1 MANGNLTGVMNR
13 INKLLILMALIVA
26 FASCSK
32 TELTDNGNNSV
43 ETPSGGSD
51 NQPSEEVTEFRISM
65 QVAESSKSSRASVDE
80 NLPANGGQLQVRWDS
95 GDKVR
100 MMVGSSADDVKACD
114 FSLVGGPSMGSGSFE
129 YVGEEV
135 QTNYYY
141 GIYPPM
147 EIGSN
152 GEVQLSVPIDGTIRQ
167 AAEDDSRHLGKYR
180 PMYAAPVQN
189 AAGGNVLTGVVFKHL
204 TSLIIFKVTNST
216 DETFNL
222 ISIELSTSDGKTVFY
237 SSATFNPQNQTEAVT
252 DGSPSASVAFG
263 FDGNGMQVTSQE
275 MKKAYLPV
283 LPTDD
288 FSSSQLR
295 VKAVTDKG
303 EFITDIPAAASQTLK
318 RFQAGSYCIFNL
330 KKTTTGITV
339 GMEVQGW
346 EDGEIVDVPIL

>member
-1 MANGNLTGVMNR
+1 MGNIKIVSISMAFVF
-13 INKLLILMALIVA
+13 A
-26 FASCSK
+26 FSSCGK
-32 TELTDNGNNSV
+32 TELSDNDNGTV
-43 ETPSGGSD
+43 ETPSGG
-51 NQPSEEVTEFRISM
+51 NTGVETPEEVADFRMSMMVTE
-65 QVAESSKSSRASVDE
+65 ANKSGRASVDE

-114 FSLVGGPSMGSGSFE
+114 FSLVGGPSMGLGSFE

-152 GEVQLSVPIDGTIRQ
+152 GEVQLNVPIDGTIRQ

-180 PMYAAPVQN
+180 PMYAAPVRN
-189 AAGGNVLTGVVFKHL
+189 EAGGNVLTGVVFKHL

-222 ISIELSTSDGKTVFY
+222 KSVELSTADGNTVFY
-237 SSATFNPQNQTEAVT
+237 STATFNPQNQTEAVVN
-252 DGSPSASVAFG
+252 GSPSASVAFG
-263 FDGNGMQVTSQE
+263 FDGNGMQVTSQK
-275 MKKAYLPV
+275 MKKAYLPI

-303 EFITDIPAAASQTLK
+303 EFITNLPIEASQTLK

-330 KKTTTGITV
+330 KKTITGITV

-346 EDGEIVDVPIL
+346 EDGEIVDIPIL

>member
-1 MANGNLTGVMNR
+1 MGNIKIVSISMAFVF
-13 INKLLILMALIVA
+13 A
-26 FASCSK
+26 FSSCGK
-32 TELTDNGNNSV
+32 TELPDNDNGTV
-43 ETPSGGSD
+43 ETPSGG
-51 NQPSEEVTEFRISM
+51 NTGVETPEEVADFRMSMMVTE
-65 QVAESSKSSRASVDE
+65 ANKSGRASVDE
-80 NLPANGGQLQVRWDS
+80 NLPTNEGQLQVRWDS

-114 FSLVGGPSMGSGSFE
+114 FSLVGGPSMGLGSFE

-152 GEVQLSVPIDGTIRQ
+152 GEVRLNVPIDGTIRQ

-180 PMYAAPVQN
+180 SMYAAPVQN

-222 ISIELSTSDGKTVFY
+222 SSIELSTSDGKTVFY
-237 SSATFNPQNQTEAVT
+237 SSATFNPQNQTEAVVN
-252 DGSPSASVAFG
+252 GSPSASVAFG
-263 FDGNGMQVTSQE
+263 FDDNGMQVTSQE

-303 EFITDIPAAASQTLK
+303 EFITNLPIETSQTLK

>member
-1 MANGNLTGVMNR
+1 MGNIKIVSISMAFVF
-13 INKLLILMALIVA
+13 A
-26 FASCSK
+26 FSSCGK
-32 TELTDNGNNSV
+32 TELPDNDNGTV
-43 ETPSGGSD
+43 ETPSGG
-51 NQPSEEVTEFRISM
+51 NTGVETPEEVADFRMSMMVTE
-65 QVAESSKSSRASVDE
+65 ANKSGRASVDE
-80 NLPANGGQLQVRWDS
+80 NLPTNEGQLQVRWDS

-152 GEVQLSVPIDGTIRQ
+152 GEVRLNVPIDGTIRQ

-180 PMYAAPVQN
+180 SMYAAPVQN

-222 ISIELSTSDGKTVFY
+222 SSIELSTSDGKTVFY
-237 SSATFNPQNQTEAVT
+237 SSATFNPQNQTEAVVN
-252 DGSPSASVAFG
+252 GSPSASVAFG
-263 FDGNGMQVTSQE
+263 FDGNGMQVTSLE

-303 EFITDIPAAASQTLK
+303 EFITNLPIEASQTLK

>member
-1 MANGNLTGVMNR
+1 MGNIKIVSISMAFVF
-13 INKLLILMALIVA
+13 A
-26 FASCSK
+26 FSSCGK
-32 TELTDNGNNSV
+32 TELPDNDNGTV
-43 ETPSGGSD
+43 ETPSGG
-51 NQPSEEVTEFRISM
+51 NTGVETPEEVADFRMSMMVTETN
-65 QVAESSKSSRASVDE
+65 KLGRASVDE
-80 NLPANGGQLQVRWDS
+80 NLPTNGGQLQVRWDS

-114 FSLVGGPSMGSGSFE
+114 FSLVGGTSMGSGNFE

-152 GEVQLSVPIDGTIRQ
+152 GEVQLNVPIDGTIRQ
-167 AAEDDSRHLGKYR
+167 AAVDDSRHLGKYR
-180 PMYAAPVQN
+180 PMYAAPVRN

-237 SSATFNPQNQTEAVT
+237 SSASFNPQNQTEAVT

-303 EFITDIPAAASQTLK
+303 EFITNLPIEASQTLK

>member
-1 MANGNLTGVMNR
+1 MGNIKIVSISMAFVF
-13 INKLLILMALIVA
+13 A
-26 FASCSK
+26 FSSCGK
-32 TELTDNGNNSV
+32 TELPDNDNGTV
-43 ETPSGGSD
+43 ETPSGG
-51 NQPSEEVTEFRISM
+51 NTGVETPEEVADFRMSMMVTETN
-65 QVAESSKSSRASVDE
+65 KLGRASVDE
-80 NLPANGGQLQVRWDS
+80 DLPTNEGQLQVRWDS

-114 FSLVGGPSMGSGSFE
+114 FSLVGGTSMGSGNFE

-152 GEVQLSVPIDGTIRQ
+152 GEVQLNVPIDGTIRQ
-167 AAEDDSRHLGKYR
+167 AAVDDSRHLGKYR
-180 PMYAAPVQN
+180 PMYAAPVRN

-237 SSATFNPQNQTEAVT
+237 SSASFNPQNQTEAVT

>member
-1 MANGNLTGVMNR
+1 MGNIKIVSISMAFVF
-13 INKLLILMALIVA
+13 A
-26 FASCSK
+26 FSSCGK
-32 TELTDNGNNSV
+32 TELPDNDNGTV
-43 ETPSGGSD
+43 ETPSGG
-51 NQPSEEVTEFRISM
+51 NTGVETPEEVADFRMSMMVTE
-65 QVAESSKSSRASVDE
+65 ANKSGRASVDE

-114 FSLVGGPSMGSGSFE
+114 FSLVGGPSMGC
-129 YVGEEV
+129 
-135 QTNYYY
+135 
-141 GIYPPM
+141 IYPPM

-152 GEVQLSVPIDGTIRQ
+152 GEVQLNVPIDGTIRQ
-167 AAEDDSRHLGKYR
+167 ASVDDSRHLGKYR

-189 AAGGNVLTGVVFKHL
+189 LAGGNVLTGVVFKHL

-222 ISIELSTSDGKTVFY
+222 SSIELSTSDGKTVFY

-252 DGSPSASVAFG
+252 DGNPSASVAFG
-263 FDGNGMQVTSQE
+263 FDGNGMQVTSLE

-295 VKAVTDKG
+295 VKAGTDKG
-303 EFITDIPAAASQTLK
+303 EFITNLPIEASQTLK
-318 RFQAGSYCIFNL
+318 RFQSGSYCIFNL

>member
-1 MANGNLTGVMNR
+1 MGNIKIVSISMAFVF
-13 INKLLILMALIVA
+13 A
-26 FASCSK
+26 FSSCGK
-32 TELTDNGNNSV
+32 TELPDNDNGTV
-43 ETPSGGSD
+43 ETPSGG
-51 NQPSEEVTEFRISM
+51 NTGVETPEEVADFRMSMMVTE
-65 QVAESSKSSRASVDE
+65 ANKSGRASVDE
-80 NLPANGGQLQVRWDS
+80 NLPTNEGQLQVRWDS

-152 GEVQLSVPIDGTIRQ
+152 GEVQLNVPIDGTIRQ

-180 PMYAAPVQN
+180 SMYAAPVQN

-222 ISIELSTSDGKTVFY
+222 SSIELSTSDGKTVFY
-237 SSATFNPQNQTEAVT
+237 SSATFNPQNQTEAVVN
-252 DGSPSASVAFG
+252 GSPSASVAFG
-263 FDGNGMQVTSQE
+263 FDDNGMQVTSQE

-295 VKAVTDKG
+295 VKAGTDKG
-303 EFITDIPAAASQTLK
+303 EFITNLPIEASQTLK

>member
-1 MANGNLTGVMNR
+1 MGNIKIVSISMAFVF
-13 INKLLILMALIVA
+13 A
-26 FASCSK
+26 FSSCGK
-32 TELTDNGNNSV
+32 TELTDNDNGTV
-43 ETPSGGSD
+43 ETPSGGNTGVETADFRMSMM
-51 NQPSEEVTEFRISM
+51 VTE
-65 QVAESSKSSRASVDE
+65 ANKSGRASVDE

-114 FSLVGGPSMGSGSFE
+114 FSLVGGPSMGLGSFE

-152 GEVQLSVPIDGTIRQ
+152 GEVRLNVPIDGTIRQ

-180 PMYAAPVQN
+180 SMYAAPVQN

-222 ISIELSTSDGKTVFY
+222 SSIELSTSDGKTVFVCIIQ
-237 SSATFNPQNQTEAVT
+237 SAES
-252 DGSPSASVAFG
+252 DRSGG
-263 FDGNGMQVTSQE
+263 
-275 MKKAYLPV
+275 
-283 LPTDD
+283 
-288 FSSSQLR
+288 
-295 VKAVTDKG
+295 
-303 EFITDIPAAASQTLK
+303 
-318 RFQAGSYCIFNL
+318 
-330 KKTTTGITV
+330 
-339 GMEVQGW
+339 
-346 EDGEIVDVPIL
+346 

>member
-1 MANGNLTGVMNR
+1 MGNIKIVSISMAFVF
-13 INKLLILMALIVA
+13 A
-26 FASCSK
+26 FSSCGK
-32 TELTDNGNNSV
+32 TELPDNDNGTV
-43 ETPSGGSD
+43 ETPSGG
-51 NQPSEEVTEFRISM
+51 NTGVETPEEVADFRMSMMVTE
-65 QVAESSKSSRASVDE
+65 ANKSGRVSVDE
-80 NLPANGGQLQVRWDS
+80 NLPTNEGQLQVRWDS

-114 FSLVGGPSMGSGSFE
+114 FSLVGGPSMGLGSFE

-152 GEVQLSVPIDGTIRQ
+152 GEVRLNVPIDGTIRQ

-180 PMYAAPVQN
+180 SMYAAPVQN

-222 ISIELSTSDGKTVFY
+222 SSIELSTSDGKTVFY
-237 SSATFNPQNQTEAVT
+237 SSATFNPQNQTEAVVN
-252 DGSPSASVAFG
+252 GSPSASVAFG
-263 FDGNGMQVTSQE
+263 FDGNGMQVTSLE

-295 VKAVTDKG
+295 VKAGTDKG
-303 EFITDIPAAASQTLK
+303 EFITNLPIEASQTLK

>member
-1 MANGNLTGVMNR
+1 M
-13 INKLLILMALIVA
+13 A
-26 FASCSK
+26 FAFAFSSCGK
-32 TELTDNGNNSV
+32 TELPDNDNGTV
-43 ETPSGGSD
+43 ETPSGG
-51 NQPSEEVTEFRISM
+51 NTGVETPEEVADFRMSMMVTE
-65 QVAESSKSSRASVDE
+65 ANKLGRASVDE

-114 FSLVGGPSMGSGSFE
+114 FSLVGGPSLGSGNFE

-147 EIGSN
+147 EIDSN

-222 ISIELSTSDGKTVFY
+222 KSVELSTADGNTVFY
-237 SSATFNPQNQTEAVT
+237 STASFNPQNQTEAMVN
-252 DGSPSASVAFG
+252 GSPSASVAFG
-263 FDGNGMQVTSQE
+263 FDDNGMQVTSQK

-283 LPTDD
+283 LPTGV

-303 EFITDIPAAASQTLK
+303 EFITNLPIGASEKLK

-346 EDGEIVDVPIL
+346 EDGEIVDVPIF

>member
-1 MANGNLTGVMNR
+1 MGNIKIVSISMAFVF
-13 INKLLILMALIVA
+13 A
-26 FASCSK
+26 FSSCGK
-32 TELTDNGNNSV
+32 TELPDNDNGTV
-43 ETPSGGSD
+43 ETPSGG
-51 NQPSEEVTEFRISM
+51 NTGVETPEEVADFRMSMMVTE
-65 QVAESSKSSRASVDE
+65 ANKSGRASVDE
-80 NLPANGGQLQVRWDS
+80 NLPTNEGQLQVRWDS

-114 FSLVGGPSMGSGSFE
+114 FSLVGGPSMGLGSFE

-152 GEVQLSVPIDGTIRQ
+152 GEVRLNVPIDGTIRQ

-180 PMYAAPVQN
+180 SMYAAPVQN

-222 ISIELSTSDGKTVFY
+222 SSIELSTSDGKTVFY
-237 SSATFNPQNQTEAVT
+237 SSATFNPQNQTEAVVN
-252 DGSPSASVAFG
+252 GSPSASVAFG
-263 FDGNGMQVTSQE
+263 FDDNGMQVTSQE

-295 VKAVTDKG
+295 VKAGTDKG
-303 EFITDIPAAASQTLK
+303 EFITNLPIEASQTLK

>member
-1 MANGNLTGVMNR
+1 
-13 INKLLILMALIVA
+13 
-26 FASCSK
+26 
-32 TELTDNGNNSV
+32 
-43 ETPSGGSD
+43 
-51 NQPSEEVTEFRISM
+51 
-65 QVAESSKSSRASVDE
+65 
-80 NLPANGGQLQVRWDS
+80 
-95 GDKVR
+95 
-100 MMVGSSADDVKACD
+100 
-114 FSLVGGPSMGSGSFE
+114 
-129 YVGEEV
+129 
-135 QTNYYY
+135 
-141 GIYPPM
+141 M

-152 GEVQLSVPIDGTIRQ
+152 GEVQLNVPIDGTIRQ
-167 AAEDDSRHLGKYR
+167 ASVDDSRHLGKYR

-189 AAGGNVLTGVVFKHL
+189 LAGGNVLTGVVFKHL

-222 ISIELSTSDGKTVFY
+222 SSIELSTSDGKTVFY

-252 DGSPSASVAFG
+252 DGNPSASVAFG
-263 FDGNGMQVTSQE
+263 FDGNGMQVTSLE

-295 VKAVTDKG
+295 VKAGTDKG
-303 EFITDIPAAASQTLK
+303 EFITNLPIEASQTLK
-318 RFQAGSYCIFNL
+318 RFQSGSYCIFNL

>member
-1 MANGNLTGVMNR
+1 MAFVF
-13 INKLLILMALIVA
+13 A
-26 FASCSK
+26 FSSCGK
-32 TELTDNGNNSV
+32 TELPDNDNGTV
-43 ETPSGGSD
+43 ETPSGG
-51 NQPSEEVTEFRISM
+51 NTGVETPEEVADFRMSMMVTE
-65 QVAESSKSSRASVDE
+65 ANKLGRASVDE

-100 MMVGSSADDVKACD
+100 MMVGSGADDVKACD
-114 FSLVGGPSMGSGSFE
+114 FSLVGGPSLGSGNFE

-147 EIGSN
+147 EIDSN
-152 GEVQLSVPIDGTIRQ
+152 GEVQLNVPIDGTIRQ

-222 ISIELSTSDGKTVFY
+222 KSVELSTADGNTVFY
-237 SSATFNPQNQTEAVT
+237 STASFNPQNQTEAVVN
-252 DGSPSASVAFG
+252 GSPSASVAFG

-283 LPTDD
+283 LPTGD

-303 EFITDIPAAASQTLK
+303 EFITNLPIGASEKLK

-346 EDGEIVDVPIL
+346 EDGEIVDVPIF

>member
-1 MANGNLTGVMNR
+1 
-13 INKLLILMALIVA
+13 
-26 FASCSK
+26 
-32 TELTDNGNNSV
+32 
-43 ETPSGGSD
+43 
-51 NQPSEEVTEFRISM
+51 
-65 QVAESSKSSRASVDE
+65 
-80 NLPANGGQLQVRWDS
+80 
-95 GDKVR
+95 

-114 FSLVGGPSMGSGSFE
+114 FSLVGGPSMGLGSFE

-147 EIGSN
+147 EIDSN

-180 PMYAAPVQN
+180 PMYASPVQN

-222 ISIELSTSDGKTVFY
+222 KSVELSTVDGNTVFY
-237 SSATFNPQNQTEAVT
+237 STASFNPQNQTEAMVN
-252 DGSPSASVAFG
+252 GSPSASVAFG
-263 FDGNGMQVTSQE
+263 FDDNGMQVTSQK

-283 LPTDD
+283 LPTGV

-295 VKAVTDKG
+295 VNAVTDKG
-303 EFITDIPAAASQTLK
+303 EFITNLPIEASQALI

-346 EDGEIVDVPIL
+346 EDGEIVDVPIF

>member
-1 MANGNLTGVMNR
+1 MGNIKIVSISMAFVF
-13 INKLLILMALIVA
+13 A
-26 FASCSK
+26 FSSCGK
-32 TELTDNGNNSV
+32 TELPDNDNGTV
-43 ETPSGGSD
+43 ETPSGG
-51 NQPSEEVTEFRISM
+51 NTGVETPEEVADFRMSMMVTE
-65 QVAESSKSSRASVDE
+65 ANKSGRASVDE

-152 GEVQLSVPIDGTIRQ
+152 GEVQLNVPIDGTIRQ
-167 AAEDDSRHLGKYR
+167 ASVDDSRHLGKYR

-189 AAGGNVLTGVVFKHL
+189 LAGGNVLTGVVFKHL

-222 ISIELSTSDGKTVFY
+222 SSIELSTSDGKTVFY

-252 DGSPSASVAFG
+252 DGNPSASVAFG
-263 FDGNGMQVTSQE
+263 FDGNGMQVTSLE

-295 VKAVTDKG
+295 VKAGTDKG
-303 EFITDIPAAASQTLK
+303 EFITNLPIEASQTLK
-318 RFQAGSYCIFNL
+318 RFQSGSYCIFNL

>member
-1 MANGNLTGVMNR
+1 MGNIKIISISMAFVF
-13 INKLLILMALIVA
+13 A
-26 FASCSK
+26 FSSCGK
-32 TELTDNGNNSV
+32 TELPDNDNGTV
-43 ETPSGGSD
+43 ETPSGG
-51 NQPSEEVTEFRISM
+51 NTGIETPEEVADFRMSMMVTE
-65 QVAESSKSSRASVDE
+65 ANKLGRASVDE
-80 NLPANGGQLQVRWDS
+80 NLPTNEGQLQVRWDS

-114 FSLVGGPSMGSGSFE
+114 FSLVGGPSLGSGNFE

-147 EIGSN
+147 EIDSN

-222 ISIELSTSDGKTVFY
+222 KSVELSTVDGNTVFY
-237 SSATFNPQNQTEAVT
+237 STASFNPQNQTEAMVN
-252 DGSPSASVAFG
+252 GSPSASVAFG

-303 EFITDIPAAASQTLK
+303 EFITNLPIEASQALI

>member
-1 MANGNLTGVMNR
+1 M
-13 INKLLILMALIVA
+13 
-26 FASCSK
+26 
-32 TELTDNGNNSV
+32 
-43 ETPSGGSD
+43 
-51 NQPSEEVTEFRISM
+51 
-65 QVAESSKSSRASVDE
+65 
-80 NLPANGGQLQVRWDS
+80 
-95 GDKVR
+95 
-100 MMVGSSADDVKACD
+100 
-114 FSLVGGPSMGSGSFE
+114 
-129 YVGEEV
+129 
-135 QTNYYY
+135 
-141 GIYPPM
+141 
-147 EIGSN
+147 
-152 GEVQLSVPIDGTIRQ
+152 
-167 AAEDDSRHLGKYR
+167 
-180 PMYAAPVQN
+180 
-189 AAGGNVLTGVVFKHL
+189 
-204 TSLIIFKVTNST
+204 TNST

-237 SSATFNPQNQTEAVT
+237 SSASFNPQNQTEAVT

-303 EFITDIPAAASQTLK
+303 EFITNLPIEASQALK

>member
-1 MANGNLTGVMNR
+1 MGNIKIVSISMAFVF
-13 INKLLILMALIVA
+13 A
-26 FASCSK
+26 FSSCGK
-32 TELTDNGNNSV
+32 TELPDNDNGTV
-43 ETPSGGSD
+43 ETPSGG
-51 NQPSEEVTEFRISM
+51 NTEVETPEEVADFRMSMMVTE
-65 QVAESSKSSRASVDE
+65 ANKSGRASVDE
-80 NLPANGGQLQVRWDS
+80 NLPTNEGQLQVRWDS

-114 FSLVGGPSMGSGSFE
+114 FSLVGGPSMGLGSFE

-152 GEVQLSVPIDGTIRQ
+152 GEVRLNVPIDGTIRQ

-180 PMYAAPVQN
+180 SMYAAPVQN

-222 ISIELSTSDGKTVFY
+222 SSIELSTSDGKTVFY
-237 SSATFNPQNQTEAVT
+237 SSASFNPQNQTEAVVN
-252 DGSPSASVAFG
+252 GSPSASVAFG
-263 FDGNGMQVTSQE
+263 FDDNGMQVTSLE

-303 EFITDIPAAASQTLK
+303 EFITNLPIEASQTLK

>member
-1 MANGNLTGVMNR
+1 MGNIKIVSISMAFVF
-13 INKLLILMALIVA
+13 A
-26 FASCSK
+26 FSSCGK
-32 TELTDNGNNSV
+32 TELPDNDNGTV
-43 ETPSGGSD
+43 ETPSGG
-51 NQPSEEVTEFRISM
+51 NTGVETPEEVADFRMSMMVTETN
-65 QVAESSKSSRASVDE
+65 KLGRASVDE
-80 NLPANGGQLQVRWDS
+80 NLPTNEGQLQVRWDS

-114 FSLVGGPSMGSGSFE
+114 FSLVGGTSMGSGNFE

-147 EIGSN
+147 EIGSD
-152 GEVQLSVPIDGTIRQ
+152 GEVQLNVPIDGTIRQ
-167 AAEDDSRHLGKYR
+167 AAVDDSRHLGKYR
-180 PMYAAPVQN
+180 PMYASPVQN
-189 AAGGNVLTGVVFKHL
+189 AAGGNVLIGVVFKHL

-237 SSATFNPQNQTEAVT
+237 SSASFNPQNQTEAVT

-263 FDGNGMQVTSQE
+263 FDGNGMQVTSLE

-288 FSSSQLR
+288 FSSSLLR

-303 EFITDIPAAASQTLK
+303 EFITNLPIEASQTLK

>member
-1 MANGNLTGVMNR
+1 MGNIKIVSISMAFVF
-13 INKLLILMALIVA
+13 A
-26 FASCSK
+26 FSSCGK
-32 TELTDNGNNSV
+32 TELPDNDNGTV
-43 ETPSGGSD
+43 ETPSGG
-51 NQPSEEVTEFRISM
+51 NTGVETPEEVADFRMSMMVTE
-65 QVAESSKSSRASVDE
+65 ANKSGRASVDE
-80 NLPANGGQLQVRWDS
+80 NLPTNEGQLQVRWDS

-152 GEVQLSVPIDGTIRQ
+152 GEVRLNVPIDGTIRQ

-180 PMYAAPVQN
+180 SMYAAPVQN

-222 ISIELSTSDGKTVFY
+222 SLIELSTSDGKTVFY
-237 SSATFNPQNQTEAVT
+237 SSATFNPQNQTEAVVN
-252 DGSPSASVAFG
+252 GSPSASVAFG
-263 FDGNGMQVTSQE
+263 FDDNGMQVTSQE

-295 VKAVTDKG
+295 VKAGTDKG
-303 EFITDIPAAASQTLK
+303 EFITNLPIETSQTLK

>member
-1 MANGNLTGVMNR
+1 
-13 INKLLILMALIVA
+13 
-26 FASCSK
+26 
-32 TELTDNGNNSV
+32 
-43 ETPSGGSD
+43 
-51 NQPSEEVTEFRISM
+51 
-65 QVAESSKSSRASVDE
+65 
-80 NLPANGGQLQVRWDS
+80 
-95 GDKVR
+95 

-114 FSLVGGPSMGSGSFE
+114 FSLVGGTSMGSGNFE

-152 GEVQLSVPIDGTIRQ
+152 GEVQLNVPIDGTIRQ
-167 AAEDDSRHLGKYR
+167 AAVDDSRHLGKYR
-180 PMYAAPVQN
+180 PMYAAPVRN
-189 AAGGNVLTGVVFKHL
+189 EAGGNVLTGVVFKHL

-237 SSATFNPQNQTEAVT
+237 SSASFNPQNQTEAVT

>member
-1 MANGNLTGVMNR
+1 MGNIKIVSISMAFVF
-13 INKLLILMALIVA
+13 A
-26 FASCSK
+26 FSSCGK
-32 TELTDNGNNSV
+32 TELPDNDNGTV
-43 ETPSGGSD
+43 ETPSGG
-51 NQPSEEVTEFRISM
+51 NTGVETPEEVADFRMSMMVTE
-65 QVAESSKSSRASVDE
+65 ANKSGRASVDE
-80 NLPANGGQLQVRWDS
+80 NLPTNEGQLQVRWDS

-114 FSLVGGPSMGSGSFE
+114 FSLVGGPSMGLGSFE

-152 GEVQLSVPIDGTIRQ
+152 GEVRLNVPIDGTIRQ

-180 PMYAAPVQN
+180 SMYAAPVQN

-222 ISIELSTSDGKTVFY
+222 SSIELSTSDGKTVFY
-237 SSATFNPQNQTEAVT
+237 SSATFNPQNQTEAVVN
-252 DGSPSASVAFG
+252 GSPSASVAFG
-263 FDGNGMQVTSQE
+263 FDGNGMQVTSLE

-283 LPTDD
+283 LPTGD

-303 EFITDIPAAASQTLK
+303 EFITNLPIEASQTLK

>member
-1 MANGNLTGVMNR
+1 MGNIKIVSISMAFVF
-13 INKLLILMALIVA
+13 A
-26 FASCSK
+26 FSSCGK
-32 TELTDNGNNSV
+32 TELPDNDNGTV
-43 ETPSGGSD
+43 ETPSGG
-51 NQPSEEVTEFRISM
+51 NTEVETPEEVADFRMSMMVTE
-65 QVAESSKSSRASVDE
+65 ANKSGRASVDE
-80 NLPANGGQLQVRWDS
+80 NLPTNEGQLQVRWDS

-152 GEVQLSVPIDGTIRQ
+152 GEVRLNVPIDGTIRQ

-180 PMYAAPVQN
+180 SMYAAPVQN

-222 ISIELSTSDGKTVFY
+222 SSIELSTSDGKTVFY
-237 SSATFNPQNQTEAVT
+237 SSATFNPQNQTEAVVN
-252 DGSPSASVAFG
+252 GSPSASVAFG
-263 FDGNGMQVTSQE
+263 FDDNGMQVTSQE

-295 VKAVTDKG
+295 VKAGSDKG
-303 EFITDIPAAASQTLK
+303 EFITNLPIEASQTLK

>member
-1 MANGNLTGVMNR
+1 MGNIKIVSISMAFVF
-13 INKLLILMALIVA
+13 A
-26 FASCSK
+26 FSSCGK
-32 TELTDNGNNSV
+32 TELPDNDNGIV
-43 ETPSGGSD
+43 ETPSGGNTGVETPEGVADFRMSMM
-51 NQPSEEVTEFRISM
+51 VTE
-65 QVAESSKSSRASVDE
+65 ANKSGRASVDE

-152 GEVQLSVPIDGTIRQ
+152 GEIQLNVPIDGTIRQ

-180 PMYAAPVQN
+180 PMYASPVQN

-222 ISIELSTSDGKTVFY
+222 SSIELSTSDGKTVFY
-237 SSATFNPQNQTEAVT
+237 SSASFNPQNQTEAVVN
-252 DGSPSASVAFG
+252 GNPSASVAFG
-263 FDGNGMQVTSQE
+263 FDGNGMQVTSLE

-303 EFITDIPAAASQTLK
+303 EFITNLPIEASQTLK

>member
-1 MANGNLTGVMNR
+1 MGNIKIVSISMAFVF
-13 INKLLILMALIVA
+13 A
-26 FASCSK
+26 FSSCGK
-32 TELTDNGNNSV
+32 TELPDNDNGTV
-43 ETPSGGSD
+43 ETPSGG
-51 NQPSEEVTEFRISM
+51 NTGVETPEEVADFRMSMMVTE
-65 QVAESSKSSRASVDE
+65 ANKSGRASVDE

-114 FSLVGGPSMGSGSFE
+114 FSLVGGSSMGSGSFE

-152 GEVQLSVPIDGTIRQ
+152 GEVQLNVPIDGTIRQ
-167 AAEDDSRHLGKYR
+167 ASVDDSRHLGKYR
-180 PMYAAPVQN
+180 PMYASPVHN
-189 AAGGNVLTGVVFKHL
+189 EAGGNVLTGVMFKHL

-222 ISIELSTSDGKTVFY
+222 SSIELSTSDGKTVFY
-237 SSATFNPQNQTEAVT
+237 SSATFNPQNQTEAVVN
-252 DGSPSASVAFG
+252 GSPSASVAFG
-263 FDGNGMQVTSQE
+263 FDGNGMQVTSLE

-303 EFITDIPAAASQTLK
+303 EFITNLPIEASQTLK

>member
-1 MANGNLTGVMNR
+1 MGNIKIVSISMAFVF
-13 INKLLILMALIVA
+13 A
-26 FASCSK
+26 FSSCGK
-32 TELTDNGNNSV
+32 TELPDNDNGTV
-43 ETPSGGSD
+43 ETPSGG
-51 NQPSEEVTEFRISM
+51 NTGVETPEEVADFRMSMMVTE
-65 QVAESSKSSRASVDE
+65 ANKSGRASVDE
-80 NLPANGGQLQVRWDS
+80 NLPTNEGQLQVRWDS

-114 FSLVGGPSMGSGSFE
+114 FSLVGGPSMGLGSFE

-152 GEVQLSVPIDGTIRQ
+152 GEVRLNVPIDGKIRQ

-222 ISIELSTSDGKTVFY
+222 SSIELSTSDGKTVFY
-237 SSATFNPQNQTEAVT
+237 SSATFNPQNQTEAVVN
-252 DGSPSASVAFG
+252 GSPSASVAFG
-263 FDGNGMQVTSQE
+263 FDGNGMQVTSLE

-295 VKAVTDKG
+295 VKAGTDKG
-303 EFITDIPAAASQTLK
+303 EFITNLPIEASQTLK

>member
-1 MANGNLTGVMNR
+1 MDNIKIVSISMAFVF
-13 INKLLILMALIVA
+13 ALS
-26 FASCSK
+26 SCGK
-32 TELTDNGNNSV
+32 TELQDNGTV
-43 ETPSGGSD
+43 ETPSGG
-51 NQPSEEVTEFRISM
+51 NTGVETPEEVADFRMSMMVTE
-65 QVAESSKSSRASVDE
+65 ANKLGRASVDE
-80 NLPANGGQLQVRWDS
+80 NLPTNGGQLQVRWDS

-114 FSLVGGPSMGSGSFE
+114 FSLVGGTSMGSGNFE

-152 GEVQLSVPIDGTIRQ
+152 GEVQLNVPIDGTIRQ
-167 AAEDDSRHLGKYR
+167 AAVDDSRHLGKYR
-180 PMYAAPVQN
+180 PMYAAPVRN
-189 AAGGNVLTGVVFKHL
+189 AAGGNVLIGVVFKHL

-237 SSATFNPQNQTEAVT
+237 SSASFNPQNQTEAVT

-263 FDGNGMQVTSQE
+263 FDGNGMQVTSLE

-303 EFITDIPAAASQTLK
+303 EFITNLPIEASQTLK

>member
-1 MANGNLTGVMNR
+1 MGNIKIVSISMAFVF
-13 INKLLILMALIVA
+13 A
-26 FASCSK
+26 FSSCGK
-32 TELTDNGNNSV
+32 TELPDNDNGTV
-43 ETPSGGSD
+43 ETPSGG
-51 NQPSEEVTEFRISM
+51 NTGVETPEEVADFRMSMMVTETN
-65 QVAESSKSSRASVDE
+65 KLGRASVDE
-80 NLPANGGQLQVRWDS
+80 NLPTNGGQLQVRWDS

-114 FSLVGGPSMGSGSFE
+114 FSLVGGTSMGSGNFE

-152 GEVQLSVPIDGTIRQ
+152 GEVQLNVPIDGTIRQ
-167 AAEDDSRHLGKYR
+167 AAVDDSRHLGKYR
-180 PMYAAPVQN
+180 PMYAAPVRN
-189 AAGGNVLTGVVFKHL
+189 AAGGNVLIGVVFKHL

-237 SSATFNPQNQTEAVT
+237 SSASFNPQNQTEAVT

-303 EFITDIPAAASQTLK
+303 EFITNLPIEASQTLK